1 MTVLQRLHA
10 QFCRFREDRR
20 GALAVY
26 VGLAII
32 PLVGALGLATDVAR
46 GYMVQSRL
54 SQAVDAAALAGG
66 KVFTEDYRNDD
77 IDKYFEVN
85 FPDGYMGVNLD
96 TDITITPVFDEE
108 AGTVT
113 ITASATMGTT
123 FLSVLHV
130 DEVDVSARA
139 VVQRA
144 VKGLEVAMV
153 LDVTG
158 SMGDEDDDGVVKLD
172 SLQAA
177 GDEFLE
183 ALYGDNETIE
193 NLWVSVV
200 PVAGRVSFNP
210 NNGWMSPLPDPWNGC
225 GDVRAEPAGSDD
237 TPPADTPFTEYIF
250 GNGAYGWA
258 DDDLGCPGVAVLPLT
273 AEKTTVSNLIDTLT
287 AEGQTRMDV
296 GMAWGWRALSPRW
309 RGVWA
314 TEDATLPLDY
324 DEDQMDKAIVIMTDG
339 QNQPWDGSTTT
350 EVNDRL
356 ADICTAVKADGV
368 EIQVFTI
375 VFDVA
380 DGTTIDNLF
389 EACATTPGD
398 HYLSPTGDELKA
410 AFRQIGSKLSNLR
423 LAE

>member
-1 MTVLQRLHA
+1 MKVLQRLNA
-10 QFCRFREDRR
+10 QFRRFREDKR
-20 GALAVY
+20 GAIAVY
-26 VGLAII
+26 VGLAIV

-66 KVFTEDYRNDD
+66 KVFTEDYRGDD
-77 IDKYFEVN
+77 INKYFAVN
-85 FPDGYMGVNLD
+85 FPDGYMGVD
-96 TDITITPVFDEE
+96 SSTDITLTPVYDED

-113 ITASATMGTT
+113 LTASATVGTT
-123 FLSVLHV
+123 FLRVLHV

-158 SMGDEDDDGVVKLD
+158 SMGDEDDDGVVKLE
-172 SLQAA
+172 SLKSA

-183 ALYGDNETIE
+183 ALYGNNETIE

-200 PVAGRVSFNP
+200 PVAGRVNFNP
-210 NNGWMSPLPDPWNGC
+210 NSGWMDPLPSPWNGC

-237 TPPADTPFTEYIF
+237 TPPADEPFVEYIF
-250 GNGAYGWA
+250 GNGAYSYP
-258 DDDLGCPGVAVLPLT
+258 DDLGCPSVAVLPLT
-273 AEKTTVSNLIDTLT
+273 AEKTTVSDLIDTLT

-356 ADICTAVKADGV
+356 ADICTAAKADDV
-368 EIQVFTI
+368 EIQIFTI

-380 DGTTIDNLF
+380 EGSTIDNLF
-389 EACATTPGD
+389 EACATTPAD
-398 HYLSPTGDELKA
+398 HYRSPTGAELEA